1 MAKKSKLKRL
11 EEKLEKL
18 EKQIEKLLDQKKIT
32 AEQAMAMRGIA
43 KNEVAKEIEGEKRIY
58 MAKEKRDESKRK
70 KFQGKMIK
78 FRNIFGLEGYLPESV
93 AYDIAK
99 NPANAGLIQF
109 EETPKKEWRR
119 TYLDKNTGEWLT
131 KEEFDKRYKR

>member
-1 MAKKSKLKRL
+1 MAKKSKLKQL
-11 EEKLEKL
+11 EEKLERL
-18 EKQIEKLLDQKKIT
+18 EKQIEKLLEQKKIT
-32 AEQAMAMRGIA
+32 ADQAMAMRGIA

-58 MAKEKRDESKRK
+58 MTREKRDESKRK

-78 FRNIFGLEGYLPESV
+78 FKNIFGVEGYIPESV

-109 EETPKKEWRR
+109 EEVPQKELRR
-119 TYLDKNTGEWLT
+119 IYLDHHTSEWLT
-131 KEEFDKRYKR
+131 REEFDKRFKK